1 VHVYREVE
9 AAAKRSGKPPLCT
22 VELAVR
28 LTNQAYRSGV
38 AISTGTDGD
47 TDAQNPWPSLFD
59 EFELLADRVK
69 MTPADLIRAATLN
82 GARAAGQET
91 EMGSIQA
98 GKLAN
103 MVVLSA
109 NPLQYP
115 HNLRS
120 VVLTVKRGRRFARA
134 DYRP

>member
-1 VHVYREVE
+1 
-9 AAAKRSGKPPLCT
+9 
-22 VELAVR
+22 VR

-59 EFELLADRVK
+59 EFELLADRVR